1 MKQKLKV
8 TPNYSKRTF
17 TIRMYDNGN
26 VYSKYRTS
34 PRSREEFKSEE
45 MNTEGDWRYF
55 LRSSND
61 YSVIK

>member
-1 MKQKLKV
+1 MENLKV
-8 TPNYSKRTF
+8 TPNYNKRTF
-17 TIRMYDNGN
+17 TIRKYDNGKL
-26 VYSKYRTS
+26 YSKYRTAS
-34 PRSREEFKSEE
+34 RSKEEFESEE

>member
-17 TIRMYDNGN
+17 TIRKYDNGK

-34 PRSREEFKSEE
+34 PRSMEEFESEE

-61 YSVIK
+61 YLVIK